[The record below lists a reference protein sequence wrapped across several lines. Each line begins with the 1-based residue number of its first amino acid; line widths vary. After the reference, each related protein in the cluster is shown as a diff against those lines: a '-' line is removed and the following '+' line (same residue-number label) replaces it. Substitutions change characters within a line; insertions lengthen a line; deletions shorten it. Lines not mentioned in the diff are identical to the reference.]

1 MRRRLTIV
9 LLILLI
15 LIGLAGLGLHA
26 PARWNWGGPALLDL
40 IQARINGKIT
50 AGEISGNPF
59 TGIIYKDLVIEGPDG
74 QLFLKTARLE
84 LRLSLQSIP
93 AGHLI
98 LAKLAISSPLLHA
111 VQVSGHW
118 NLGKLLKP
126 AAPPAAAPG
135 LIDKTKTSFLQE
147 IDLTKLTVDQGE
159 ILVIRD
165 GRQTRYRDLTL
176 KSNLT
181 LLNSGKPEQ
190 RRRGQN
196 RPF

>member
-15 LIGLAGLGLHA
+15 FVGLAGLGLQA
-26 PARWNWGGPALLDL
+26 LMRWNWGGPTLLDL

-59 TGIIYKDLVIEGPDG
+59 TGITYKDLVIEGPDG
-74 QLFLKTARLE
+74 QVFLKAASLD
-84 LRLSLQSIP
+84 LRLSLQSFS

-98 LAKLAISSPLLHA
+98 LAKLALSSPLLHA

-118 NLGKLLKP
+118 NTEKLLKP
-126 AAPPAAAPG
+126 QRPRYQRLPVV
-135 LIDKTKTSFLQE
+135 IDRIKASFLQQ

-159 ILVIRD
+159 ILLIRD
-165 GRQTRYRDLTL
+165 GVADMLSRSDFQIRSDALE
-176 KSNLT
+176 
-181 LLNSGKPEQ
+181 SGQ
-190 RRRGQN
+190 GGTGN
-196 RPF
+196 